1 MYECF
6 FFLNMTEERS
16 CYYFKKNTS
25 ASYLVSETAADGD
38 SETRVRVGIAG
49 VWSGSSRR
57 YPSDGMTVQGA
68 RALGSGSRGQLAM
81 DIALDDWISCLVR
94 LNSLVL
100 SGTRESVS

>member
-1 MYECF
+1 M
-6 FFLNMTEERS
+6 R
-16 CYYFKKNTS
+16 
-25 ASYLVSETAADGD
+25 
-38 SETRVRVGIAG
+38 